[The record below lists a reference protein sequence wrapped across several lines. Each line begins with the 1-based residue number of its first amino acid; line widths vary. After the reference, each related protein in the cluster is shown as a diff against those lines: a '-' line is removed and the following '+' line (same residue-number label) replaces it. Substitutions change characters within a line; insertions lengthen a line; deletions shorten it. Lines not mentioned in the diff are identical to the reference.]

1 MVTTIETVPG
11 TPSSSPIPPVAAEPA
26 TIIYDY
32 KRGWTGRARSISVIP
47 AAGTFTFTVPASTV
61 GAMVG
66 MTAEPRSEGFA
77 DILFGFY
84 VNRGAVRIYES
95 GVDVLSV
102 GAFPNAELAITRE
115 GGFIRYF
122 VNGTM
127 VRERPN
133 ESAPLYLGASL
144 YMAGDAVDD
153 AEIETFASGG
163 GSATFLPMQA
173 IGGSV
178 AYAFGSASFLPMTAE
193 GSQDRTGS
201 GAATFPVMQ
210 AFGNGPGSYYATG
223 GASFLP
229 MTSAGDAYGLEPT
242 YGVGLAQFQP
252 MVAGG
257 FGYTGTVGSGAATF
271 EPLFAV
277 GADRPYAYGAS
288 RFEPM
293 LSYGENYLGEN
304 EVVVYSEASMDFALT
319 ASTDYFVVMNS
330 AMEFVG
336 LLTAQAEAIAE
347 MLSAFTASTSMTT
360 QLELLALMTS
370 LMRAD
375 TLAESG
381 DSGMTVWA
389 LHTDAGGS
397 TRYENYD
404 FNSFAKIGD
413 HYYGAKSDGIYKLEG
428 RDDDG
433 QDVESRINFGQ
444 IDFGTIERKAMPYV
458 YVGIASDGRL
468 RLKVVADGSTYYYN
482 LRSTPAV
489 LKAERFELGR
499 GLRASY
505 YELELI
511 DVGGVAF
518 ELSEIEFFPVKL
530 SRRL

>member
-1 MVTTIETVPG
+1 MTRLLKPIEISYVPGRAGQAGFPGVIGYPPRQVTRTREVCTYSATLPPNFPPNSGISKGGGRRCRMVTTIETVPG

-242 YGVGLAQFQP
+242 YGVGLAQSQP

-293 LSYGENYLGEN
+293 LSYG
-304 EVVVYSEASMDFALT
+304 DH
-319 ASTDYFVVMNS
+319 
-330 AMEFVG
+330 EFGDGVCW
-336 LLTAQAEAIAE
+336 AVD
-347 MLSAFTASTSMTT
+347 
-360 QLELLALMTS
+360 
-370 LMRAD
+370 RA
-375 TLAESG
+375 
-381 DSGMTVWA
+381 
-389 LHTDAGGS
+389 
-397 TRYENYD
+397 
-404 FNSFAKIGD
+404 
-413 HYYGAKSDGIYKLEG
+413 
-428 RDDDG
+428 
-433 QDVESRINFGQ
+433 
-444 IDFGTIERKAMPYV
+444 
-458 YVGIASDGRL
+458 
-468 RLKVVADGSTYYYN
+468 
-482 LRSTPAV
+482 
-489 LKAERFELGR
+489 GR
-499 GLRASY
+499 GNR
-505 YELELI
+505 
-511 DVGGVAF
+511 
-518 ELSEIEFFPVKL
+518 
-530 SRRL
+530 